1 MIAKNYIKHPDALRF
16 QHEMF
21 GRGHTGHYPRI
32 MRLMEVIFDW
42 TPTVPQ
48 WVKDA
53 KGRAA
58 QIVKAWK
65 SRQVELFEM
74 IKTKAKKATWHQ
86 LNLVLFPDAPEQAT
100 ETAAKRVIPECP
112 QRFRPFLTVERD
124 LLRCASHYRIFCSK
138 CHTWATY
145 SSADGGE
152 YANNIF

>member
-1 MIAKNYIKHPDALRF
+1 
-16 QHEMF
+16 
-21 GRGHTGHYPRI
+21 

-53 KGRAA
+53 KARAA

-74 IKTKAKKATWHQ
+74 IKTKAKTATWHQ

-100 ETAAKRVIPECP
+100 AQEKQPEIFP
-112 QRFRPFLTVERD
+112 PEGYYASQRWSPCFTTD
-124 LLRCASHYRIFCSK
+124 KADWS
-138 CHTWATY
+138 WATTPGEEWLE
-145 SSADGGE
+145 SMGGV
-152 YANNIF
+152 YVSYCRRHQGGFQSHAGSKQRVGGYGFSI

>member
-16 QHEMF
+16 QCEMF

-42 TPTVPQ
+42 SPTVPQ

-53 KGRAA
+53 KARAV

-74 IKTKAKKATWHQ
+74 IKTKAKKASWHQ
-86 LNLVLFPDAPEQAT
+86 LNLVLFPDAPEQA
-100 ETAAKRVIPECP
+100 AAKRPLRNVAPINRMK
-112 QRFRPFLTVERD
+112 QRNAMLAKT
-124 LLRCASHYRIFCSK
+124 CARKLEAPLQPSK
-138 CHTWATY
+138 KTE
-145 SSADGGE
+145 SAILGTIGII
-152 YANNIF
+152 ALICTI

>member
-16 QHEMF
+16 QCEMF

-53 KGRAA
+53 KARAA

-86 LNLVLFPDAPEQAT
+86 LNLVLFPAPEPKEFWNDMQAQKPVQKMINGFYYSPT
-100 ETAAKRVIPECP
+100 GQTWSGRGQLP
-112 QRFRPFLTVERD
+112 RW
-124 LLRCASHYRIFCSK
+124 LRQLVDQG
-138 CHTWATY
+138 HTRQQFQFNQ
-145 SSADGGE
+145 E
-152 YANNIF
+152 QP